1 MIQVYQIIET
11 HQWFSTCEGQT
22 YSLKMQRNFINQ
34 NKFFSRKRNLLKFVQ
49 GRRDEEGGP
58 VRL

>member
-1 MIQVYQIIET
+1 
-11 HQWFSTCEGQT
+11 
-22 YSLKMQRNFINQ
+22 MQRNFINQ